1 MTFANPKAFS
11 FSCKQMMGGKKKT
24 SDIRSD
30 LKMLLPK
37 YLFLAINEGVSIN
50 LGLLPSGNVFFWPD
64 PHLEC
69 FEEEL
74 LLEEAFAGSSKLL
87 KLIHFTDK
95 ETEVY
100 LGH

>member
-1 MTFANPKAFS
+1 MTFANTKAFY
-11 FSCKQMMGGKKKT
+11 FSCKHVMGGGET

-30 LKMLLPK
+30 LKMLFPK

-50 LGLLPSGNVFFWPD
+50 LGLLPSRNVFFWPD

-74 LLEEAFAGSSKLL
+74 LLEEALAGSSKLL

-100 LGH
+100 LGY